1 MKSFRTKTNLS
12 LKKSDLNILK
22 ACIKGDTKAQ
32 TQLYRKHKAMLFG
45 VCLRYAK
52 DRIEAEDFMQEG
64 LIVIFRDLKQ
74 YRPTSALG
82 AWMRRVMINVCL
94 QQLRKRHNVFKV
106 SSMEAKEVLMLQSA
120 EDILGNLRAKE
131 LIQMVQSL
139 PVGYRAVFN
148 LYVIEGY
155 SHKEIAELLNIS
167 MNTSKSQLSRAKANL
182 RKLLEAELIG

>member
-1 MKSFRTKTNLS
+1 
-12 LKKSDLNILK
+12 
-22 ACIKGDTKAQ
+22 
-32 TQLYRKHKAMLFG
+32 MLFG